1 MSTSS
6 ESARPRRAATS
17 GVPVVTG
24 PERSTGQPPLKRVL
38 GPGLLLLF
46 IVGDILGTG
55 IYALTGKVADEVG
68 GAVWLPFLVA
78 FAVAV
83 LTAASYLELVTK
95 YPRAGG
101 AAVYTHR
108 AFRVHFLT
116 FLITFAVMASGL
128 TSASSA
134 AIAFA
139 GNLDEAFGLELG
151 TGTWPLIGIALLF
164 MTALAVVN
172 LRGVAES
179 VRLNVV
185 LTCVE
190 LSGLLII
197 IAIGAW
203 AISQGQGDFSRAG
216 QLAVGEGESPFRAV
230 TAATALAF
238 FALVGFEDS
247 VNMAEETRDPVKI
260 FPKIMLT
267 GLVITG
273 VIYVLVAIASV
284 TLVAPEELGEGETP
298 LLKVVA
304 AGATAFPV
312 WIFAFITMF
321 AVANSALINMLMA
334 SRLLYG
340 MAHDQ
345 VLPPAL
351 GRVLRDRRTP
361 WVAILF
367 TTVIA
372 FGLIAFADLATLGG
386 TTSLL
391 LLAVFT
397 VTNVAVLVLRRDVA
411 EHRHFRAP
419 TVIPVL
425 GALCCAFLVS
435 PLSGRAGQDYRV
447 AGVLLVVGVALWA
460 LHWAVRRAIR

>member
-6 ESARPRRAATS
+6 EATGPS
-17 GVPVVTG
+17 GVPAVTG
-24 PERSTGQPPLKRVL
+24 PDRTTGQPPLKRVL

-55 IYALTGKVADEVG
+55 IYALTGKVAGEVG

-78 FAVAV
+78 FAVAL
-83 LTAASYLELVTK
+83 LTAGSYLELVTK

-116 FLITFAVMASGL
+116 FLVTFTVMASGL

-139 GNLDEAFGLELG
+139 GNLNEAFGLDMAS
-151 TGTWPLIGIALLF
+151 GTWPLIGIALLF

-216 QLAVGEGESPFRAV
+216 QLTVGEGQSPFRAV

-247 VNMAEETRDPVKI
+247 VNMAEETRNPVKI
-260 FPKIMLT
+260 FPRVMLIGLTLT
-267 GLVITG
+267 GVVYI
-273 VIYVLVAIASV
+273 LVAIASV
-284 TLVAPEELGEGETP
+284 TLVSPEDLGEGETP

-304 AGATAFPV
+304 AGAPAFPV
-312 WIFAFITMF
+312 WVFAFITMF

-340 MAHDQ
+340 MAHEQ
-345 VLPPAL
+345 VLPPVL
-351 GRVLRDRRTP
+351 GRVLRERRTP

-397 VTNVAVLVLRRDVA
+397 VTNVAVLVLRRDTA
-411 EHRHFRAP
+411 GHRHFRVP

-425 GALCCAFLVS
+425 GAVCCAFLVS
-435 PLSGRAGQDYRV
+435 PLSGRASEDYRV
-447 AGVLLVVGVALWA
+447 AGVLLVVGVGLWA
-460 LHWAVRRAIR
+460 VYWVVRRALD